1 MVLQIIMYQLQTYNC
16 KHIVTTLIVTGL
28 LNLSTY
34 KVIKLLDIYFEDLM
48 DLVDLKNYYCYGF
61 Y

>member
-1 MVLQIIMYQLQTYNC
+1 MFLDFFDGFANYCVL
-16 KHIVTTLIVTGL
+16 VTTLLVTGL

-34 KVIKLLDIYFEDLM
+34 KVVKLLDIYFEDLM
-48 DLVDLKNYYCYGF
+48 DLVDLKKNYYCYGF